1 MPSNEATERLN
12 LPFIMPSQ
20 AQKHVTHN
28 EALVQLDRIIH
39 PVAVSRAVAVPPTD
53 AADGACYIVAPA
65 ATGAWAGHAG
75 DLANAEGTGWTF
87 LHPPVGFSIFV
98 QDEQAFVHFTGSHW
112 QEESVSS
119 SSLEL
124 DSLALNTEIDPLARL
139 AVGSDT
145 VIFSHDAATPGT
157 GSMRIQANKAQ
168 PSDTASLIFQ
178 TEWSGRA
185 EIGLCGNDDLAFKVS
200 ADGSAWGTAL
210 TLAPGSGR
218 VRAPA
223 GFTVGSSLQDT
234 SDLVVSSPSPKMTL
248 RDTVNVGKMHTGFV
262 NWVDGNGTEKVWCG
276 LGSAGNTLFSFLS
289 QYPDGIAFYAYGG
302 NYPIEF
308 RQGINGSDVR
318 LRVHTNG
325 YIGVNNKEPTA
336 PLHVGG
342 AVRIGSSSVAS
353 LPAPSALGEGAIL
366 FVNDEAGGPTLAFS
380 DGSNWRRVQD
390 RAVVA

>member
-39 PVAVSRAVAVPPTD
+39 PVAASRTVTVPPTD
-53 AADGACYIVAPA
+53 AADGTCYIVAPD

-87 LHPPVGFSIFV
+87 LHPPIGFNIFV
-98 QDEQAFVHFTGSHW
+98 EDEQVFVHFNGSLW
-112 QEESVSS
+112 QEESASS

-145 VIFSHDAATPGT
+145 VILSHDAATPGT
-157 GSMRIQANKAQ
+157 GSMRVQANKAGQ
-168 PSDTASLIFQ
+168 SDTASLIFQ

-185 EIGLCGNDDLAFKVS
+185 EIGLCGSDDLSFKVS
-200 ADGSAWGTAL
+200 ADGSAWETAL
-210 TLAPGSGR
+210 TLTPSDGR

-223 GFTVGSSLQDT
+223 GFTIGQSLED
-234 SDLVVSSPSPKMTL
+234 PSHLTISTPAPRVML
-248 RDTVNVGKMHTGFV
+248 RDTANVGDMHTGIF
-262 NWVDGNGTEKVWCG
+262 NWVDGNGTEQVWCG
-276 LGSAGNTLFSFLS
+276 LGSTGNTLFSFLS
-289 QYPDGIAFYAYGG
+289 HYPDGMSFYAYGG

-308 RQGINGSDVR
+308 RQGISGSEVR

-325 YIGVNNKEPTA
+325 YVGVNHTEPTA

-342 AVRIGSSSVAS
+342 AVRIGSSSVAG
-353 LPAPSALGEGAIL
+353 LPAPSTLGEGAIL
-366 FVNDEAGGPTLAFS
+366 FVTDETGGPTLAFS